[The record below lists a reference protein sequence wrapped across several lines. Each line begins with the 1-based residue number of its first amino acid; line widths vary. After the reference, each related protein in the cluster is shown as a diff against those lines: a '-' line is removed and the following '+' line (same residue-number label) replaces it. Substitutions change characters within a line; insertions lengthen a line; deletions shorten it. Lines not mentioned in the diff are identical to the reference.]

1 MCQIKFSAF
10 SYTYP
15 NAAQPALD
23 RVSLQVNAG
32 SFVLVIGESGSGK
45 STLLRCLNGLAPHF
59 SGGTVAGEVRV
70 ADLNPVREGPSRMA
84 QHVGMVFQDPEAQ
97 FVLGRVEDEVAF
109 ALENAAVPRTEIVA
123 RVDEVLQQ
131 MEIEP
136 LRHRSIDSLS
146 GGEQQRVAIAAA
158 LVLRPQI
165 LALDEPTSQLDPESS
180 DDVLDALARLNRDA
194 GLTVIL
200 AEHRIER
207 VLSWVHHVI
216 LVEGGHVTS
225 GEPRDVLAH
234 TDLVP
239 PVVALGKSL
248 HLEPLPLDVHD
259 AAQHIHRPPPS
270 ERHASEATLPA
281 SPSVS
286 SSGRLENEGRLRLQV
301 TALHARYGS
310 REALKGVDL
319 TVRAGEIVALMGR
332 NGAGKSTLL
341 KGIIGLIKPTRGDIR
356 VDGEP
361 VIGRDP
367 ADICRDVAYLPQN
380 PSALLFA
387 DTVRGE
393 LEITLANHNLRDEKD
408 VLALLR
414 RLGLERYEQHYPRDL
429 SVGER
434 ERVAVGAVTVTE
446 PRLIL
451 LDEPTRGLDYGAKR
465 ALMTL
470 LRQWQADHAGLLL
483 VTHDVEFVAG
493 CASRVVLLSE
503 GLVTADGDPR
513 QVLEASTVFAPQM
526 VQMFPGAG
534 WLTAEDAIQAL
545 AGEGADR

>member
-200 AEHRIER
+200 A
-207 VLSWVHHVI
+207 
-216 LVEGGHVTS
+216 
-225 GEPRDVLAH
+225 
-234 TDLVP
+234 
-239 PVVALGKSL
+239 
-248 HLEPLPLDVHD
+248 
-259 AAQHIHRPPPS
+259 
-270 ERHASEATLPA
+270 
-281 SPSVS
+281 
-286 SSGRLENEGRLRLQV
+286 
-301 TALHARYGS
+301 
-310 REALKGVDL
+310 
-319 TVRAGEIVALMGR
+319 
-332 NGAGKSTLL
+332 
-341 KGIIGLIKPTRGDIR
+341 
-356 VDGEP
+356 
-361 VIGRDP
+361 
-367 ADICRDVAYLPQN
+367 
-380 PSALLFA
+380 
-387 DTVRGE
+387 
-393 LEITLANHNLRDEKD
+393 
-408 VLALLR
+408 
-414 RLGLERYEQHYPRDL
+414 
-429 SVGER
+429 
-434 ERVAVGAVTVTE
+434 
-446 PRLIL
+446 
-451 LDEPTRGLDYGAKR
+451 
-465 ALMTL
+465 
-470 LRQWQADHAGLLL
+470 
-483 VTHDVEFVAG
+483 
-493 CASRVVLLSE
+493 
-503 GLVTADGDPR
+503 
-513 QVLEASTVFAPQM
+513 
-526 VQMFPGAG
+526 
-534 WLTAEDAIQAL
+534 
-545 AGEGADR
+545 